1 LPVRAQP
8 VEVWLQE
15 VVVKAAAVEWQ
26 FEQFAIAKVVPA
38 AEWTG
43 LLVPL

>member
-1 LPVRAQP
+1 VSAQP
-8 VEVWLQE
+8 VDACVQE